1 MKKNCLL
8 CFLLFFSCYS
18 AFAGESLD
26 SLLNVLD
33 KTIKEAD
40 TYVQIKENKLHELKK
55 EARKTPPVSVER
67 YHLNNDIY
75 LEYKAYSSDSALHYL
90 NENMLLARQLND
102 KERELKIQLEL
113 SYLLSS
119 IGMYMEAAD
128 ILNSIDRQ
136 TLPSSL
142 LGYYYTCYEHVYF
155 EAGAAQPRYKMF
167 ASRYAKLSHAYRD
180 SMQVTLDPSSA
191 TYLWLRETQLRE
203 AGKYDEAL
211 EFSDRRLAEAS
222 FGTPQYAL
230 VAYQRFR
237 LFESM
242 GKKDEHLYYLVLSA
256 ISDVRSAIKEQ
267 SSLMVLAQE
276 LNRKGDLKRAYDY
289 INFSWEI
296 SQFYKTRLRSWM
308 NITPLSMINGNYQ
321 DIIKQQNRELLIY
334 ITCVA
339 LLALL
344 LVIAL
349 IYIYRQMKA
358 LSIANRAYV
367 LETGKIALSGDAK
380 KLMND
385 DSVKKALQ
393 EVNERLFSLNEELE
407 EVNRHLRSTN
417 LELSESNL
425 IKEAYIARFFKLCSV
440 YVDRLQAYRKLVN
453 KKLQRGQVAELL
465 KMTHLSNDIVTVEV
479 QELYANFDSA
489 FLHLFPNFVESLNA
503 LLLPDEQIVLKPDE
517 LLNTELRIFALI
529 RLGIK
534 DSSQIAELLHYSVNT
549 IYNYRSR
556 VKTKAR
562 VSRDDFEDL
571 VAKIR

>member
-8 CFLLFFSCYS
+8 CFLLFFSCHS
-18 AFAGESLD
+18 ALAGESLD

-55 EARKTPPVSVER
+55 EARKTPPFSVER
-67 YHLNNDIY
+67 YNLNNDIY

-142 LGYYYTCYEHVYF
+142 LGHYYTCYEHVYF

-211 EFSDRRLAEAS
+211 EFSDRRLAESS

-358 LSIANRAYV
+358 LSIA
-367 LETGKIALSGDAK
+367 K
-380 KLMND
+380 KG
-385 DSVKKALQ
+385 LQ

>member
-102 KERELKIQLEL
+102 KERELNIQLEL

-358 LSIANRAYV
+358 LSIA
-367 LETGKIALSGDAK
+367 K
-380 KLMND
+380 KG
-385 DSVKKALQ
+385 LQ

-503 LLLPDEQIVLKPDE
+503 LLLPEEQIVLKPDE

>member
-26 SLLNVLD
+26 SLVNVLD

-67 YHLNNDIY
+67 YHLTNDIN
-75 LEYKAYSSDSALHYL
+75 LEYKAFSSDSALHYL

-321 DIIKQQNRELLIY
+321 DIIKQQNRDLLIY
-334 ITCVA
+334 IACVA

-358 LSIANRAYV
+358 LSIA
-367 LETGKIALSGDAK
+367 K
-380 KLMND
+380 KG
-385 DSVKKALQ
+385 LQ

-425 IKEAYIARFFKLCSV
+425 IKEAYIARFFKLCAV

>member
-211 EFSDRRLAEAS
+211 EFSDRRLAESS

-358 LSIANRAYV
+358 LSIA
-367 LETGKIALSGDAK
+367 K
-380 KLMND
+380 KG
-385 DSVKKALQ
+385 LQ
-393 EVNERLFSLNEELE
+393 GVNERLFSLNEELE

-453 KKLQRGQVAELL
+453 KKLQRGQVTELL

-503 LLLPDEQIVLKPDE
+503 LLLPEEQIVLKPDE

>member
-8 CFLLFFSCYS
+8 CFLLFFSCHS
-18 AFAGESLD
+18 ALAGESLD

-55 EARKTPPVSVER
+55 EARKTPPFSVER

-142 LGYYYTCYEHVYF
+142 LGHYYTCYEHVYS

-191 TYLWLRETQLRE
+191 TYLWLRGTQLRE

-211 EFSDRRLAEAS
+211 EFSDRRLAESS

-276 LNRKGDLKRAYDY
+276 LNSKGDLKRAYDY

-358 LSIANRAYV
+358 LSIA
-367 LETGKIALSGDAK
+367 K
-380 KLMND
+380 KG
-385 DSVKKALQ
+385 LQ

-503 LLLPDEQIVLKPDE
+503 LLLPEEQIVLKPDE

>member
-8 CFLLFFSCYS
+8 CFLLFFSCHS

-55 EARKTPPVSVER
+55 KVRKTPPFSVER

-128 ILNSIDRQ
+128 ILNLIDRQ

-276 LNRKGDLKRAYDY
+276 LNSKGDLKRAYDY

-358 LSIANRAYV
+358 LSIA
-367 LETGKIALSGDAK
+367 K
-380 KLMND
+380 KG
-385 DSVKKALQ
+385 LQ

-407 EVNRHLRSTN
+407 EVNCHLRSTN

-503 LLLPDEQIVLKPDE
+503 LLLPEEQIVLKPDE

>member
-180 SMQVTLDPSSA
+180 SMHVTLDPSSA

-358 LSIANRAYV
+358 LSIA
-367 LETGKIALSGDAK
+367 K
-380 KLMND
+380 KG
-385 DSVKKALQ
+385 LQ

>member
-8 CFLLFFSCYS
+8 CFLLFFSCHS
-18 AFAGESLD
+18 ALAGESLD

-55 EARKTPPVSVER
+55 EARKTLPFSVER
-67 YHLNNDIY
+67 YNLNNDIY

-142 LGYYYTCYEHVYF
+142 LGHYYTCYEHVYF

-167 ASRYAKLSHAYRD
+167 ASRYVKLSHAYRD
-180 SMQVTLDPSSA
+180 SMQITLDPSSA

-211 EFSDRRLAEAS
+211 EFSDRRLAESS

-276 LNRKGDLKRAYDY
+276 LNSKGDLKRAYDY

-334 ITCVA
+334 IVCVA

-358 LSIANRAYV
+358 LSIA
-367 LETGKIALSGDAK
+367 K
-380 KLMND
+380 KG
-385 DSVKKALQ
+385 LQ

>member
-8 CFLLFFSCYS
+8 CFLLFFSCHS
-18 AFAGESLD
+18 ALAGESLD

-55 EARKTPPVSVER
+55 EARKTPPFSVER
-67 YHLNNDIY
+67 YNLNNDIY

-142 LGYYYTCYEHVYF
+142 LGHYYTCYEHVYF

-167 ASRYAKLSHAYRD
+167 ASRYVKLSHAYRD
-180 SMQVTLDPSSA
+180 SMQITLDPSSA

-211 EFSDRRLAEAS
+211 EFSDRRLAESS

-276 LNRKGDLKRAYDY
+276 LNSKGDLKRAYDY

-334 ITCVA
+334 IVCVA

-358 LSIANRAYV
+358 LSIA
-367 LETGKIALSGDAK
+367 K
-380 KLMND
+380 KG
-385 DSVKKALQ
+385 LQ

-562 VSRDDFEDL
+562 VSRYDFEDL

>member
-75 LEYKAYSSDSALHYL
+75 LEYKVYSSDSALHYL

-142 LGYYYTCYEHVYF
+142 LGHYYTCYEHVYF

-334 ITCVA
+334 IVCVA

-358 LSIANRAYV
+358 LSIA
-367 LETGKIALSGDAK
+367 K
-380 KLMND
+380 KG
-385 DSVKKALQ
+385 LQ

>member
-1 MKKNCLL
+1 MKKNCLF
-8 CFLLFFSCYS
+8 CFLLFFSCHS
-18 AFAGESLD
+18 AFADERLD

-40 TYVQIKENKLHELKK
+40 TYVQIKENKLHELKR
-55 EARKTPPVSVER
+55 EARKTAPLSIER

-90 NENMLLARQLND
+90 NENLLLARQLND

-136 TLPSSL
+136 TLPTSL
-142 LGYYYTCYEHVYF
+142 LGHYYTCYEHVYS

-167 ASRYAKLSHAYRD
+167 ASRYVKLSHVYRD
-180 SMQVTLDPSSA
+180 SMEVTLDSSSA

-203 AGKYDEAL
+203 AGKYDEAM

-276 LNRKGDLKRAYDY
+276 LHGKGDLKRAYDY

-344 LVIAL
+344 LVVAL

-358 LSIANRAYV
+358 LSIA
-367 LETGKIALSGDAK
+367 K
-380 KLMND
+380 KG
-385 DSVKKALQ
+385 LQ

-489 FLHLFPNFVESLNA
+489 FLHLFPNFVESLNE
-503 LLLPDEQIVLKPDE
+503 LLLPEEQIVLKPDE

>member
-40 TYVQIKENKLHELKK
+40 TYVQIKENKLHELKR
-55 EARKTPPVSVER
+55 EARKTAPLSIER
-67 YHLNNDIY
+67 YHLNNAIY

-90 NENMLLARQLND
+90 NENLLLARQLND

-136 TLPSSL
+136 TLPTSL
-142 LGYYYTCYEHVYF
+142 LGHYYTCYEHVYS

-167 ASRYAKLSHAYRD
+167 ASRYVKLSHVYRD
-180 SMQVTLDPSSA
+180 SMEVTLDSSSA

-203 AGKYDEAL
+203 AGKYDEAM

-276 LNRKGDLKRAYDY
+276 LHGKGDLKRAYDY

-358 LSIANRAYV
+358 LSIA
-367 LETGKIALSGDAK
+367 K
-380 KLMND
+380 KG
-385 DSVKKALQ
+385 LQ

>member
-8 CFLLFFSCYS
+8 CFLLFFSCHS
-18 AFAGESLD
+18 ALAGESLD

-55 EARKTPPVSVER
+55 EARKTPPFSVER
-67 YHLNNDIY
+67 YNLNNDIY

-142 LGYYYTCYEHVYF
+142 LGHYYTCYEHVYF

-167 ASRYAKLSHAYRD
+167 ASRYVKLSHAYRD
-180 SMQVTLDPSSA
+180 SMQITLDPSSA

-211 EFSDRRLAEAS
+211 EFSDRRLAESS

-276 LNRKGDLKRAYDY
+276 LNSKGDLKRAYDY

-308 NITPLSMINGNYQ
+308 NITSLSMINGNYQ
-321 DIIKQQNRELLIY
+321 DIIKQQNRELLNY
-334 ITCVA
+334 IVCVA

-358 LSIANRAYV
+358 LSIA
-367 LETGKIALSGDAK
+367 K
-380 KLMND
+380 KG
-385 DSVKKALQ
+385 LQ

>member
-8 CFLLFFSCYS
+8 CFLLFFSCHS
-18 AFAGESLD
+18 ALAGESLD

-55 EARKTPPVSVER
+55 EARKTPPFSVER

-142 LGYYYTCYEHVYF
+142 LGHYYTCYEHVYF

-167 ASRYAKLSHAYRD
+167 ASRYVKLSHAYRD
-180 SMQVTLDPSSA
+180 SMQITLDPSSA

-211 EFSDRRLAEAS
+211 EFSDRRLAESS

-276 LNRKGDLKRAYDY
+276 LNSKGDLKRAYDY

-358 LSIANRAYV
+358 LSIA
-367 LETGKIALSGDAK
+367 K
-380 KLMND
+380 KG
-385 DSVKKALQ
+385 LQ

>member
-8 CFLLFFSCYS
+8 CFLLFFSCHS
-18 AFAGESLD
+18 ALAGESLD

-55 EARKTPPVSVER
+55 EARKTPPFSVER
-67 YHLNNDIY
+67 YNLNNDIY

-142 LGYYYTCYEHVYF
+142 LGHYYTCYEHVYF

-167 ASRYAKLSHAYRD
+167 ASRYVKLSHAYRD
-180 SMQVTLDPSSA
+180 SMQITLDPSSA

-211 EFSDRRLAEAS
+211 EFSDRRLAESS

-276 LNRKGDLKRAYDY
+276 LNSKGDLKRAYDY

-334 ITCVA
+334 IVCVA

-358 LSIANRAYV
+358 LSIA
-367 LETGKIALSGDAK
+367 K
-380 KLMND
+380 KG
-385 DSVKKALQ
+385 LQ

-489 FLHLFPNFVESLNA
+489 FLHIFPNFVESLNA

>member
-1 MKKNCLL
+1 MKKNCLFCL
-8 CFLLFFSCYS
+8 LLFFSCHS
-18 AFAGESLD
+18 AFADERLD

-40 TYVQIKENKLHELKK
+40 TYVQIKENKLHELKR
-55 EARKTPPVSVER
+55 EARKTAPLSIER

-90 NENMLLARQLND
+90 NENLLLARQLND

-136 TLPSSL
+136 TLPTSL
-142 LGYYYTCYEHVYF
+142 LGYYYTCYEHVYS

-167 ASRYAKLSHAYRD
+167 ASRYVKLSHVYRD
-180 SMQVTLDPSSA
+180 SMEVTLDSSSA

-203 AGKYDEAL
+203 AGKYDEAM

-276 LNRKGDLKRAYDY
+276 LHGKGDLKRAYDY

-344 LVIAL
+344 LVVAL

-358 LSIANRAYV
+358 LSIA
-367 LETGKIALSGDAK
+367 K
-380 KLMND
+380 KG
-385 DSVKKALQ
+385 LQ

-489 FLHLFPNFVESLNA
+489 FLHLFPNFVESLNE
-503 LLLPDEQIVLKPDE
+503 LLLPEEQIVLKPDE

>member
-8 CFLLFFSCYS
+8 CFLLFFSCHS
-18 AFAGESLD
+18 ALAGESLD

-55 EARKTPPVSVER
+55 EARKTPPFSVER
-67 YHLNNDIY
+67 YNLNNDIY

-142 LGYYYTCYEHVYF
+142 LGHYYTCYEHVYS

-211 EFSDRRLAEAS
+211 EFSDRRLAESS

-276 LNRKGDLKRAYDY
+276 LNSKGDLKRAYDY

-358 LSIANRAYV
+358 LSIA
-367 LETGKIALSGDAK
+367 K
-380 KLMND
+380 KG
-385 DSVKKALQ
+385 LQ

>member
-211 EFSDRRLAEAS
+211 EFSDRRLAESS

-276 LNRKGDLKRAYDY
+276 LNSKGDLKRAYDY

-334 ITCVA
+334 IVCVA

-358 LSIANRAYV
+358 LSN
-367 LETGKIALSGDAK
+367 AK
-380 KLMND
+380 KG
-385 DSVKKALQ
+385 LQ

-556 VKTKAR
+556 VKTKAC

>member
-8 CFLLFFSCYS
+8 CFLLFFSCHS

-55 EARKTPPVSVER
+55 KARKTSPFSVER
-67 YHLNNDIY
+67 YNLNNDIY

-128 ILNSIDRQ
+128 ILNLIDRQ

-142 LGYYYTCYEHVYF
+142 WGYYYTCYEHVYF

-358 LSIANRAYV
+358 LSIA
-367 LETGKIALSGDAK
+367 K
-380 KLMND
+380 KG
-385 DSVKKALQ
+385 LQ

-407 EVNRHLRSTN
+407 EVNCYLRSTN

-503 LLLPDEQIVLKPDE
+503 LLLPEEQIVLKPDE

>member
-119 IGMYMEAAD
+119 FGMYMEAAD

-334 ITCVA
+334 IACVA

-358 LSIANRAYV
+358 LSIA
-367 LETGKIALSGDAK
+367 K
-380 KLMND
+380 KG
-385 DSVKKALQ
+385 LQ

>member
-8 CFLLFFSCYS
+8 CFLLFFSCHS
-18 AFAGESLD
+18 ALAGESLD

-55 EARKTPPVSVER
+55 EARKTPPFSVER

-90 NENMLLARQLND
+90 NENTLLARQLND

-142 LGYYYTCYEHVYF
+142 LGHYYTCYEHVYS

-191 TYLWLRETQLRE
+191 TYLWLREMQLRE

-211 EFSDRRLAEAS
+211 EFSDRRLAESS

-276 LNRKGDLKRAYDY
+276 LNSKGDLKRAYDY

-358 LSIANRAYV
+358 LSIA
-367 LETGKIALSGDAK
+367 K
-380 KLMND
+380 KG
-385 DSVKKALQ
+385 LQ

>member
-211 EFSDRRLAEAS
+211 EFSDRRLAESS

-358 LSIANRAYV
+358 LSIA
-367 LETGKIALSGDAK
+367 K
-380 KLMND
+380 KG
-385 DSVKKALQ
+385 LQ

-453 KKLQRGQVAELL
+453 KKLQCGQVAELL
-465 KMTHLSNDIVTVEV
+465 KMTHFSNDIVTVEV

-503 LLLPDEQIVLKPDE
+503 LLLPEEQIVLKPDE

-549 IYNYRSR
+549 IYNYRAK
-556 VKTKAR
+556 VKNKAC
-562 VSRDDFEDL
+562 VSRDDFEMC
-571 VAKIR
+571 VMRIR

>member
-1 MKKNCLL
+1 MILGTPGSGKSFSAKREIAN

-334 ITCVA
+334 IACVA

-358 LSIANRAYV
+358 LSIA
-367 LETGKIALSGDAK
+367 K
-380 KLMND
+380 KG
-385 DSVKKALQ
+385 LQ

>member
-1 MKKNCLL
+1 MKKNCLFCL
-8 CFLLFFSCYS
+8 LLFFSCHS
-18 AFAGESLD
+18 AFADERLD

-40 TYVQIKENKLHELKK
+40 TYVQIKENKLHELKR
-55 EARKTPPVSVER
+55 EARKTAPLSIER
-67 YHLNNDIY
+67 YHLNNAIY

-90 NENMLLARQLND
+90 NENLLLARQLND

-136 TLPSSL
+136 TLPTSL
-142 LGYYYTCYEHVYF
+142 LGHYYTCYEHVYS

-167 ASRYAKLSHAYRD
+167 ASRYVKLSHVYRD
-180 SMQVTLDPSSA
+180 SMEVTLDSSSA

-203 AGKYDEAL
+203 AGKYDEAM

-276 LNRKGDLKRAYDY
+276 LHGKGDLKRAYDY

-308 NITPLSMINGNYQ
+308 NVTPLSMINGNYQ

-344 LVIAL
+344 LVVAL

-358 LSIANRAYV
+358 LSIA
-367 LETGKIALSGDAK
+367 K
-380 KLMND
+380 KG
-385 DSVKKALQ
+385 LQ

-489 FLHLFPNFVESLNA
+489 FLHLFPNFVESLNE
-503 LLLPDEQIVLKPDE
+503 LLLPEEQIVLKPDE

>member
-8 CFLLFFSCYS
+8 CFLLFFSCHS
-18 AFAGESLD
+18 ALAGESLD

-55 EARKTPPVSVER
+55 EARKTPPFSVER
-67 YHLNNDIY
+67 YNLNNDIY

-142 LGYYYTCYEHVYF
+142 LGHYYTCYEHVYF

-167 ASRYAKLSHAYRD
+167 ASRYVKLSHAYRD
-180 SMQVTLDPSSA
+180 SMQITLDPSSA

-211 EFSDRRLAEAS
+211 EFSDRRLAESS

-276 LNRKGDLKRAYDY
+276 LNSKGDLKRAYDY

-334 ITCVA
+334 IVCVA

-358 LSIANRAYV
+358 LSIA
-367 LETGKIALSGDAK
+367 K
-380 KLMND
+380 KG
-385 DSVKKALQ
+385 LQ

-407 EVNRHLRSTN
+407 EVNRHLRSPN

>member
-191 TYLWLRETQLRE
+191 TYLWLRETQLRK

-358 LSIANRAYV
+358 LSIA
-367 LETGKIALSGDAK
+367 K
-380 KLMND
+380 KG
-385 DSVKKALQ
+385 LQ

>member
-8 CFLLFFSCYS
+8 CFLLFFSCHS
-18 AFAGESLD
+18 ALAGESLD

-55 EARKTPPVSVER
+55 EARKTPPFSVER
-67 YHLNNDIY
+67 YNLNNDIY

-142 LGYYYTCYEHVYF
+142 LGHYYTCYEHVYF

-167 ASRYAKLSHAYRD
+167 ASRYVKLSHAYRD
-180 SMQVTLDPSSA
+180 SMQITLDPSSA

-211 EFSDRRLAEAS
+211 EFSDRRLAESS

-276 LNRKGDLKRAYDY
+276 LNSKGDLKRAYDY

-334 ITCVA
+334 IVCVA

-358 LSIANRAYV
+358 LSI
-367 LETGKIALSGDAK
+367 DK
-380 KLMND
+380 KG
-385 DSVKKALQ
+385 LQ

>member
-55 EARKTPPVSVER
+55 KARKTSPFSVER
-67 YHLNNDIY
+67 YNLNNDIY

-128 ILNSIDRQ
+128 ILNLIDRQ

-276 LNRKGDLKRAYDY
+276 LNSKGDLKRAYDY

-358 LSIANRAYV
+358 LSIA
-367 LETGKIALSGDAK
+367 K
-380 KLMND
+380 KG
-385 DSVKKALQ
+385 LQ

-407 EVNRHLRSTN
+407 EVNCHLRSTN

-503 LLLPDEQIVLKPDE
+503 LLLPEEQIVLKPDE

>member
-8 CFLLFFSCYS
+8 CFLLFFSCHS

-55 EARKTPPVSVER
+55 KARKTSPFSVER
-67 YHLNNDIY
+67 YNLNNDIY

-128 ILNSIDRQ
+128 ILNLIDRQ

-267 SSLMVLAQE
+267 SSLLVLAQE
-276 LNRKGDLKRAYDY
+276 LNSKGDLKRAYDY

-358 LSIANRAYV
+358 LSIA
-367 LETGKIALSGDAK
+367 K
-380 KLMND
+380 KG
-385 DSVKKALQ
+385 LQ

-407 EVNRHLRSTN
+407 EVNCHLRSTN

-503 LLLPDEQIVLKPDE
+503 LLLPEEQIVLKPDE

>member
-358 LSIANRAYV
+358 LSIA
-367 LETGKIALSGDAK
+367 K
-380 KLMND
+380 KG
-385 DSVKKALQ
+385 LQ

-407 EVNRHLRSTN
+407 EVNRYLRSTN

>member
-1 MKKNCLL
+1 MIKNCLL
-8 CFLLFFSCYS
+8 CFLLFFSCSS

-40 TYVQIKENKLHELKK
+40 TYVQIKENKIHELKR
-55 EARKTPPVSVER
+55 EARKTAPLSIER

-90 NENMLLARQLND
+90 NENLLLARQLND

-136 TLPSSL
+136 TLPTSL
-142 LGYYYTCYEHVYF
+142 LGHYYTCYEHVYS

-167 ASRYAKLSHAYRD
+167 ASRYVKLSHVYRD
-180 SMQVTLDPSSA
+180 SMEVTLDSSSA

-203 AGKYDEAL
+203 AGKYDEAM

-276 LNRKGDLKRAYDY
+276 LHSKGDLKRAYDY

-344 LVIAL
+344 LVVAL

-358 LSIANRAYV
+358 LSIA
-367 LETGKIALSGDAK
+367 K
-380 KLMND
+380 KG
-385 DSVKKALQ
+385 LQ

-489 FLHLFPNFVESLNA
+489 FLHLFPNFVESLNE
-503 LLLPDEQIVLKPDE
+503 LLLPEEQIVLKPDE

>member
-358 LSIANRAYV
+358 LSIA
-367 LETGKIALSGDAK
+367 K
-380 KLMND
+380 KG
-385 DSVKKALQ
+385 LQ

-556 VKTKAR
+556 VKTKAS

>member
-211 EFSDRRLAEAS
+211 EFSDRRLAESS

-358 LSIANRAYV
+358 LSIA
-367 LETGKIALSGDAK
+367 K
-380 KLMND
+380 KG
-385 DSVKKALQ
+385 LQ

-425 IKEAYIARFFKLCSV
+425 SKEAYIARFFKLCSV

-465 KMTHLSNDIVTVEV
+465 KMTHFSNDIVTVEV

-503 LLLPDEQIVLKPDE
+503 LLLPEEQIVLKPDE

>member
-8 CFLLFFSCYS
+8 CFLLFFSCSS

-40 TYVQIKENKLHELKK
+40 TYVQIKENKIHELKR
-55 EARKTPPVSVER
+55 EARKTAPLSIER

-90 NENMLLARQLND
+90 NENLLLARQLND

-136 TLPSSL
+136 TLPTSL
-142 LGYYYTCYEHVYF
+142 LGHYYTCYEHVYS

-167 ASRYAKLSHAYRD
+167 ASRYVKLSHVYRD
-180 SMQVTLDPSSA
+180 SMEVTLDSSSA

-203 AGKYDEAL
+203 AGKYDEAM

-276 LNRKGDLKRAYDY
+276 LHSKGDLKRAYDY

-321 DIIKQQNRELLIY
+321 DIIKQQNRELLID

-344 LVIAL
+344 LVVAL

-358 LSIANRAYV
+358 LSIA
-367 LETGKIALSGDAK
+367 K
-380 KLMND
+380 KG
-385 DSVKKALQ
+385 LQ

-489 FLHLFPNFVESLNA
+489 FLHLFPNFVESLNE
-503 LLLPDEQIVLKPDE
+503 LLLPEEQIVLKPDE

>member
-75 LEYKAYSSDSALHYL
+75 LEYKVYSSDSALHYL

-334 ITCVA
+334 IACVA

-358 LSIANRAYV
+358 LSIA
-367 LETGKIALSGDAK
+367 K
-380 KLMND
+380 KG
-385 DSVKKALQ
+385 LQ

-503 LLLPDEQIVLKPDE
+503 LLLPEEQIVLKPDE

>member
-358 LSIANRAYV
+358 LSIA
-367 LETGKIALSGDAK
+367 K
-380 KLMND
+380 KG
-385 DSVKKALQ
+385 LQ
-393 EVNERLFSLNEELE
+393 EVNERLFSLNEDLE

>member
-8 CFLLFFSCYS
+8 CFLLFFSCHS
-18 AFAGESLD
+18 ALAGESLD

-55 EARKTPPVSVER
+55 EARKTPPFSVER

-142 LGYYYTCYEHVYF
+142 LGHYYTCYEHVYS

-358 LSIANRAYV
+358 LSIA
-367 LETGKIALSGDAK
+367 K
-380 KLMND
+380 KG
-385 DSVKKALQ
+385 LQ

-503 LLLPDEQIVLKPDE
+503 LLLPEEQIVLKPDE

>member
-40 TYVQIKENKLHELKK
+40 IYVQIKENKLHELKK

-102 KERELKIQLEL
+102 KERELNIQLEL

-119 IGMYMEAAD
+119 IGMHMEAAD

-211 EFSDRRLAEAS
+211 EFSDRRLAESS

-334 ITCVA
+334 IACVA

-358 LSIANRAYV
+358 LSIA
-367 LETGKIALSGDAK
+367 K
-380 KLMND
+380 KG
-385 DSVKKALQ
+385 LQ

-453 KKLQRGQVAELL
+453 KKLQRGQVTELL

-503 LLLPDEQIVLKPDE
+503 LLLPEEQIVLKPDE

>member
-8 CFLLFFSCYS
+8 CFLLFFSCHS
-18 AFAGESLD
+18 ALAGESLD

-55 EARKTPPVSVER
+55 EARKTPPFSVER
-67 YHLNNDIY
+67 YNLNNDIY

-142 LGYYYTCYEHVYF
+142 LGHYYTCYEHVYF

-167 ASRYAKLSHAYRD
+167 ASRYVKLSHAYRD
-180 SMQVTLDPSSA
+180 SMQITLDPSSA

-276 LNRKGDLKRAYDY
+276 LNSKGDLKRAYDY

-334 ITCVA
+334 IVCVA

-358 LSIANRAYV
+358 LSIA
-367 LETGKIALSGDAK
+367 K
-380 KLMND
+380 KG
-385 DSVKKALQ
+385 LQ